1 MFRKYSTSSISAV
14 CDILTTITGGMV
26 WIFGQIYSV
35 KGHVLLRFLY
45 QWTHLE
51 SGEKKKRWKK
61 GFSEV
66 EPIVF
71 NHRNGKSH
79 YCFETKWKKT
89 LQKLVTITAAHHPSA
104 ESNKYRACFWGGL
117 TVNYGQDG
125 RAYNLLSNWVHLAYL
140 WLNRH
145 PVGPWIHWEELWFWR
160 RLSLA
165 IYGFIKG
172 L

>member
-1 MFRKYSTSSISAV
+1 MWYIDNNYWRYGLDIWTDLFNQRACAPQIFIS
-14 CDILTTITGGMV
+14 MN
-26 WIFGQIYSV
+26 S
-35 KGHVLLRFLY
+35 LR
-45 QWTHLE
+45 E
-51 SGEKKKRWKK
+51 RWKK
-61 GFSEV
+61 KKMEKKDSVKLNQLFSITEMAKAITALKPN
-66 EPIVF
+66 E
-71 NHRNGKSH
+71 
-79 YCFETKWKKT
+79 KKHSK
-89 LQKLVTITAAHHPSA
+89 KLVTITAAHHPSA